1 MKENIEKI
9 NTEEWLKDLPAAT
22 AENPTF
28 RAEEMIDCRKCL
40 RKSPPTRLKCLYCGT
55 ELEFDATVALKPHL
69 RKMENWEKAFNLI
82 FTNVSG
88 ALDEKNLSEAA
99 RMTRLEK
106 DILQKLFETKKSL
119 PLARA
124 ESEKEAEIVKIRLG
138 EIGVETHVVSD
149 EDLMVEKPP
158 RRLRGLEF
166 GEDKMRLFL
175 FNEEETREIT
185 REDLALIVTGA
196 LFERRVE
203 SLERPS
209 KNDENKIL
217 ETSETGADTALIDI
231 YSRADQ
237 IGYRIAVNGF
247 DFSCLG
253 AEKKILARENVRKLA
268 QKLKEFAPAAKF
280 VDDYLKVRALLGNVW
295 ETEQNTGKTDV
306 KRKSFGKFSRQNTV
320 IINNQAQ
327 FTKYSRLQWQLL

>member
-1 MKENIEKI
+1 MENNIEKI
-9 NTEEWLKDLPAAT
+9 NAEEWLKDLPVA
-22 AENPTF
+22 AENPAF
-28 RAEEMIDCRKCL
+28 SAGEMISCGKCS
-40 RKSPPTRLKCLYCGT
+40 RKSAPTRLKCLYCGAQ
-55 ELEFDATVALKPHL
+55 LEFVETVALKPHL
-69 RKMENWEKAFNLI
+69 RKMENWERAFNLI

-88 ALDEKNLSEAA
+88 APDEKNLSEAA

-106 DILQKLFETKKSL
+106 EVLPKLFEANKPL

-124 ESEKEAEIVKIRLG
+124 ESEKEAEIVKTRLG
-138 EIGVETHVVSD
+138 EIGIAARIVSD
-149 EDLMVEKPP
+149 EDLLIEKLP

-166 GEDKMRLFL
+166 GAEKIRLFL
-175 FNEEETREIT
+175 FNEEETREIA
-185 REDLALIVTGA
+185 REDFALIVTGA

-203 SLERPS
+203 SLERS
-209 KNDENKIL
+209 GKNDENKIL
-217 ETSETGADTALIDI
+217 ETSETGVDTALIDI
-231 YSRADQ
+231 YSRADR

-253 AEKKILARENVRKLA
+253 AEKGILARENVWKLA
-268 QKLKEFAPAAKF
+268 EKLKEFAPEAKF
-280 VDDYLKVRALLGNVW
+280 VDDYLKVRAFLGGVW
-295 ETEQNTGKTDV
+295 ETEQSTGKTDV